1 MFCLRYVFGGNL
13 EMDKELKEILNKL
26 KMLNSNNHIIK
37 QEDFD
42 EQYDNLEEFKILT
55 DDLNSVLNN
64 LELVNKNNGDEVN
77 KVLAKLHRIITTFKC
92 HFSKI
97 SDLNMKIF
105 EDYKEKMKNGYCH
118 QF

>member
-42 EQYDNLEEFKILT
+42 EQYDNLEDFKILT

-64 LELVNKNNGDEVN
+64 FELVNKNNGDEVN
-77 KVLAKLHRIITTFKC
+77 KVLAELHRIITTFEW
-92 HFSKI
+92 HFSEI

-105 EDYKEKMKNGYCH
+105 EVYKEKMKNG
-118 QF
+118 

>member
-13 EMDKELKEILNKL
+13 EMDNELKEILNKL

-37 QEDFD
+37 QEEFD
-42 EQYDNLEEFKILT
+42 EQYDHLEDFKILT

-64 LELVNKNNGDEVN
+64 FELVNKNNGDELN
-77 KVLAKLHRIITTFKC
+77 KVLAELHRIIRTFEWN
-92 HFSKI
+92 SSEI

-105 EDYKEKMKNGYCH
+105 EVYKEKMKNG
-118 QF
+118 